1 MAIAREVIAWGSIN
15 ANGSI
20 AFSKGLSGVSNVSTL
35 FTYTFDVQQRHH
47 DLNVA
52 SRCSVFGNKPSAYTS
67 IALKVTAGQVVAVD
81 VQTPIAAFD
90 FEIVR
95 YT

>member
-1 MAIAREVIAWGSIN
+1 MAITREVIGWGSIN

-20 AFSKGLSGVSNVSTL
+20 AFSKGISGVTNVSTL
-35 FTYTFDVQQRHH
+35 FTYTCNVQERGNDQ
-47 DLNVA
+47 NVA
-52 SRCSVFGNKPSAYTS
+52 SRCSVYGNKPAAYTS
-67 IALKVTAGQVVAVD
+67 IVLKVTAGQVVGVD
-81 VQTPIAAFD
+81 VQTPTAAFD